1 MVALDRGDNRIG
13 FFLKGALK
21 KGLVDIG
28 VKRVLFY
35 QIICNDR
42 SRFSEFVG
50 DNGIKNGIADGE
62 SVLAAVFLVSVT
74 GNELEAAEGI
84 FPKDVDGL
92 VKDKVAG
99 DQTEQEK
106 DADPF
111 GILVSS
117 LLSLTALLHLGLAM
131 VAFSWVS
138 KILKTGIQYLPVSSM
153 QTS

>member
-111 GILVSS
+111 GIFGVILIIFDGFAPLGVSD
-117 LLSLTALLHLGLAM
+117 G
-131 VAFSWVS
+131 
-138 KILKTGIQYLPVSSM
+138 GI
-153 QTS
+153 